1 MDYKKE
7 ALKRHEKE
15 KGKLEIKSKV
25 PLENRDDLSIYYT
38 PGVAEPCLK
47 IKENENEIYKYTI
60 KGNCIAIVTDGS
72 AVLGLGNIGAK
83 AALPVMEGKAILFK
97 KFGNV
102 DAFPICLETQD
113 IEEIVNIVK
122 KISPVFGGI
131 NLEDISAPRCF
142 KIEEELK
149 RELDIPVFH
158 DDQHGTAVVTLAG
171 LINALK
177 LVGKDIN
184 DVKIVINGAG
194 SAGIAIAKLLLYP
207 KKKNISTPKDV
218 ILCDSVGLIYEGRKE
233 HMNFAKEEISK
244 ITNKNKLKGKLSDA
258 IKDADVFIGVSV
270 PNVLSKKMVKDMNEK
285 PIIFAMANPD
295 PEILPKDAYDAGA
308 AVVAT
313 GRSDFPNQLNNVLV
327 FPGIF
332 RGALDAKAKE
342 INEEMKLSAA
352 YAIANCVKKVT
363 KEKII
368 PNVFE
373 NVGEV
378 VADAVKK
385 AALDSGVCREK

>member
-7 ALKRHEKE
+7 ALRLHEQL

-25 PLENRDDLSIYYT
+25 ELENKDDLSIFYT

-47 IKENENEIYKYTI
+47 IEEHPEDVYKYTI
-60 KGNCIAIVTDGS
+60 KGNCIGIVTDGS

-83 AALPVMEGKAILFK
+83 ASLPVMEGKAILFK

-113 IEEIVNIVK
+113 VDEIIDITK

-142 KIEEELK
+142 KIEKRLK
-149 RELDIPVFH
+149 KELDIPVFH
-158 DDQHGTAVVTLAG
+158 DDQHGTAVITLAG
-171 LINALK
+171 LINALR
-177 LVGKDIN
+177 LVEKRIEN
-184 DVKIVINGAG
+184 TKIVINGAG
-194 SAGIAIAKLLLYP
+194 SAAIAITKILVCPDTKIFVP
-207 KKKNISTPKDV
+207 KPKDV
-218 ILCDSVGLIYEGRKE
+218 ILCDTRGIIYEGREE
-233 HMNFAKEEISK
+233 HMNPAKEEISK
-244 ITNKNKLKGKLSDA
+244 ITNKEKLKGNLAKA
-258 IKDADVFIGVSV
+258 MEGADIFIGVSA
-270 PNVLSKKMVKDMNEK
+270 PNVVSKEMVKSMNEK

-342 INEEMKLSAA
+342 INDDMKIMAA
-352 YAIANCVKKVT
+352 RTIANCVEKPR

-368 PNVFE
+368 PSVFE
-373 NVGEV
+373 DVGMK

-385 AALDSGVCREK
+385 AAIESGAV